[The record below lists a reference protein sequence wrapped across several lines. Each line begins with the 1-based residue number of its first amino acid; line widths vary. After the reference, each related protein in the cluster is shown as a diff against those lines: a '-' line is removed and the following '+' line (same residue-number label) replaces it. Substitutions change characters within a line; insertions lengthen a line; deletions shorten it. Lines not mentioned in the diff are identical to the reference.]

1 MILKVNGVD
10 IFYEK
15 TGEGRPCVLLHG
27 NGQNHSIF
35 GILTEELSK
44 DHAVYALDSRDH
56 GKSSKT
62 KSLSYE
68 LMMED
73 TAALIRELG
82 LDKPF
87 VYGLSD
93 GGIIALLLASK
104 YPDLVSGIASSGA
117 NIRPDGVKEP
127 VLKIFRF
134 IYYVSGSRKFKMM
147 LTQPNISDEQ
157 LEKISV
163 PTLVLAGS
171 RDIIRENHT
180 RHIARHIPNS
190 ELQIQEGEGHAS
202 YVMKSRKIYG
212 ILRPFI
218 DKIENSESV

>member
-1 MILKVNGVD
+1 MILNVNGVD

-35 GILTEELSK
+35 GVLAEELSK

-62 KSLSYE
+62 KELSYE

-73 TAALIRELG
+73 TAALIRKLG
-82 LDKPF
+82 LEKPF

-104 YPDLVSGIASSGA
+104 YPDLVSGIAASGA
-117 NIRPDGVKEP
+117 NIRPDGVKETF
-127 VLKIFRF
+127 LKIFRF
-134 IYYVSGSRKFKMM
+134 IYYLSGSRKFKMM

-171 RDIIRENHT
+171 KDIIRENHT

-190 ELQIQEGEGHAS
+190 ELQILQGEGHAS
-202 YVMKSRKIYG
+202 YVMKSKKIYG

-218 DKIENSESV
+218 DRIDNTASV

>member
-1 MILKVNGVD
+1 MILNTNGVD

-27 NGQNHSIF
+27 NSQNHRTF
-35 GILTEELSK
+35 NTLAEDLSN

-62 KSLSYE
+62 KELSYE

-73 TAALIRELG
+73 TAGLIRKLG
-82 LDKPF
+82 LEKPF

-104 YPDLVSGIASSGA
+104 YPDLVLGIAVSGA
-117 NIRPDGVKEP
+117 NLRPDGVKEK

-134 IYYVSGSRKFKMM
+134 IYLLTGSRKFKMM
-147 LTQPNISDEQ
+147 LTQPDIRDEA
-157 LEKISV
+157 LGRISV
-163 PTLVLAGS
+163 PTLVIAGS
-171 RDIIRENHT
+171 RDIIKENHT
-180 RHIARHIPNS
+180 RHIARHIPDA
-190 ELQIQEGEGHAS
+190 ELLILDGEGHAS
-202 YVMKSRKIYG
+202 YAIRSKKLYG

-218 DKIENSESV
+218 DKIENK